1 MLKTDNYELNIAQ
14 GTDIVN
20 PLVMDNPNYQ
30 KIDKVMKDNEIRGV
44 GTATELKTVSVHAI
58 TVPEQYTTFKF
69 VATSDFTAGE
79 TFTLNGKQVTAYTT
93 NQQPLATNAYRIG
106 ATVLCSYIERTSSL
120 TFYTIAQEV
129 PTATNAYNLGGLPP
143 TSYMKN
149 TYNTSE
155 TKIGTWID
163 GKPLYRSLITYVISQ
178 GDFGEANKKTTISI
192 LHNIS
197 NIDKICYMNGTH
209 DSGYALPYVDGNE
222 TAISKVTF
230 FTVNLSSIN
239 LISIN
244 EKWSSGGKFFFNI
257 EYTKTTD

>member
-44 GTATELKTVSVHAI
+44 GAAIELKTGSVHAI

-79 TFTLNGKQVTAYTT
+79 TFTLNGKQVTGYTT

-106 ATVLCSYIERTSSL
+106 ATVLCTYIERTSSL

-129 PTATNAYNLGGLPP
+129 PTATNAYNLGGVPA

-149 TYNTSE
+149 IYSTSE

-163 GKPLYRSLITYVISQ
+163 GKPLYRKVIDYNIPSGGIGDYNTITNISL
-178 GDFGEANKKTTISI
+178 E
-192 LHNIS
+192 HNIS
-197 NIDKICYMNGTH
+197 NLSQLCMAARVSDFGLK
-209 DSGYALPYVDGNE
+209 LPYISG
-222 TAISKVTF
+222 TATNLTKATTFEISKTHITLRVYNDSWQAGYHMF
-230 FTVNLSSIN
+230 FV
-239 LISIN
+239 
-244 EKWSSGGKFFFNI
+244 I

>member
-1 MLKTDNYELNIAQ
+1 MLKTDNYKLNIAQ

-44 GTATELKTVSVHAI
+44 GTATELKTGSVHAI

-79 TFTLNGKQVTAYTT
+79 RFTLNGKQVTAYTT
-93 NQQPLATNAYRIG
+93 NQQPLATNSYRIG

-129 PTATNAYNLGGLPP
+129 PTATNAYNLGGVPA

-149 TYNTSE
+149 IYSTSE

-163 GKPLYRSLITYVISQ
+163 GKPLYRKVVDYIVPTNGI
-178 GDFGEANKKTTISI
+178 GDYNRTTTISVQHGI
-192 LHNIS
+192 F
-197 NIDKICYMNGTH
+197 NIDKIC
-209 DSGYALPYVDGNE
+209 
-222 TAISKVTF
+222 F
-230 FTVNLSSIN
+230 
-239 LISIN
+239 
-244 EKWSSGGKFFFNI
+244 SSGMTDYGLYFPYIDVGPDNITACSRFQISRNNVDIIIINDRFPENKHIFFII